1 MSQIAASPPG
11 NIVAPSPPEGF
22 VPRREFLREHRA
34 TANVFALMSISGS
47 NLIRLYSF
55 PVVVVKALRMMF
67 ENRELLSFVR
77 EDSTQNCCEFSMEG
91 KPWTMPKN
99 VYTEKLLLDL
109 LTVLSSHGWNF
120 LSSID
125 YGREHDDRLA
135 LTFYKPC
142 AVQQFGRGSPVPPT
156 PNISMSNLHDKTGGR
171 RTFFGVSFASASVL
185 RVISPPLNITP
196 AILQAVRGAW
206 PRGVVSEKKI
216 GTNAFEF
223 KLKGYKWF
231 QEDTFATD
239 SLRHILTLLT
249 SLDVYDF
256 SLITSLS
263 LGNRS
268 RVKDLWIFA
277 GPPSSSGDEIIRE
290 SPPPSILDGSMPDL
304 KRLVRLQDLS
314 HSPLVNPPFQHRRFT
329 SSPAS
334 SPAMP
339 MAPSA
344 HVRAATEGGITQP
357 LDNQTDQSSDLDSLS
372 ILSPNRKSISRK
384 PAPRAQVPVSA
395 LYDTEPQ
402 PPQREFFRTNLPS
415 TISNGT
421 PDMTGIGSRGGT
433 PELYQPGTAWSDD
446 TSSHGSPRAITTATE
461 SPPPSQGHSRPPRS
475 KTPPALVSDGHSSHP
490 SAPVTTHV
498 IQPSDSTPRATQ
510 TISTGALLSPG
521 VFRDSAVSSAETS
534 FDAIPIKWVG
544 STIQPQGQMLS
555 PAVQVDRVSSGP
567 NFPGGWKP
575 SPVEE
580 KDEEEAVTPTH
591 TFGQHND
598 PSPERV
604 LQEVKSRVESPEYK
618 LGDHRSRKSEAGVVG
633 LIADPALP
641 QSPPVPRLD
650 KGKGKEI
657 SNHAS
662 SSSGQGWVLVNV
674 DKDAHPQSPPPHR
687 VPNSLHRTS
696 ESRSQTS
703 LQYQSAP
710 ESPGS
715 RAIAALDAVE
725 ASSKS
730 KYGEESSSA
739 VRRLF
744 SLTRRNSSKGKGGR
758 AKDIEA
764 TAQVIEATTQPK
776 PRTRGVLRS
785 KFRFA
790 NTPEASRN
798 NDKRRSMDL

>member
-715 RAIAALDAVE
+715 RGMSDFPRHSEQSPPPAPAQAIAALDAVE

-744 SLTRRNSSKGKGGR
+744 SLTRRNSVSSLDPRIRQSRGNPSLLFR
-758 AKDIEA
+758 AKARVDGLKI
-764 TAQVIEATTQPK
+764 
-776 PRTRGVLRS
+776 
-785 KFRFA
+785 
-790 NTPEASRN
+790 
-798 NDKRRSMDL
+798 